1 MLNLFFPR
9 GFFQR
14 TCSIHAQKKNTIH
27 VPTPFWRPVYIG
39 GFRDALLK
47 CNIDTK
53 ISYIWKEL
61 HFPNHHFWYPF
72 LPFRGVYLSLPETS
86 FSLPV
91 NALMPRCGT
100 QCSMEAK
107 TTCRVVFGDVT
118 PSCGRKTITCP
129 DETVGRSGKW
139 REISTRWALRA
150 DLLRKGAYKMA
161 EYKWVTG
168 LVGGF
173 NPLKNS
179 SQPGNLP
186 QIEVKIKMFEAIK

>member
-1 MLNLFFPR
+1 MLIF
-9 GFFQR
+9 FFQEGSFKEPVPYMPR
-14 TCSIHAQKKNTIH
+14 KKNTIH

-39 GFRDALLK
+39 GFRDAPLK

-72 LPFRGVYLSLPETS
+72 LPFRGVWGIPETS

-118 PSCGRKTITCP
+118 PSCGRQTITCP

-139 REISTRWALRA
+139 WEISTRWACRA
-150 DLLRKGAYKMA
+150 DCCEKGPI
-161 EYKWVTG
+161 KWPNING
-168 LVGGF
+168 
-173 NPLKNS
+173 
-179 SQPGNLP
+179 
-186 QIEVKIKMFEAIK
+186 